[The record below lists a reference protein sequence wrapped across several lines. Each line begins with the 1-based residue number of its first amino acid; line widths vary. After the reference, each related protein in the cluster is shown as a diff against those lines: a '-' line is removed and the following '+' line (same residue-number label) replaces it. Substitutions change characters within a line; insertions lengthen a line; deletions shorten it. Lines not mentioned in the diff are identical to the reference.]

1 MMDVDLDQDL
11 MSKFSSMGTT
21 DRDVLINEF
30 QKLSGNNINPATC
43 AFFLD
48 MNNWNL
54 QAAIG
59 SYYDIEANMP
69 IQKLPSMTF
78 VQDVTIGEGESVPPC
93 TEFTK
98 TWRVRNPSSDQ
109 WPMGSCLRFI
119 QGHQL
124 GPLDRVTTEQLEGHS
139 EMDISVRMQSPSHC
153 GLYQGQWRMCTQN
166 GTFFGETIWVIVEV
180 KEGGMLGLTQQLSQM
195 GTGAMETETAP
206 STDRMLPNP
215 FGSPSKI
222 EDTTLREGSP
232 EHRLSFGTP
241 TQSQGNPEHNSHL
254 SSPVRPPLFQ
264 HATQVHNSPSPS
276 HNESNPGLP
285 PVFHDYQLPPARPH
299 PQQPHLDDHQSA
311 FPTSQSTASFST
323 LQVASPAIGQ
333 SEYSFHNLR
342 PGAGTEEDT
351 MTDDD
356 L

>member
-30 QKLSGNNINPATC
+30 QKLLGNNLNPATC

-59 SYYDIEANMP
+59 SYYDIEANLP
-69 IQKLPSMTF
+69 VQRLPSMMF
-78 VQDVTIGEGESVPPC
+78 VKDVTIGEGESVPPC

-98 TWRVRNPSSDQ
+98 TWRVRNPASDQ
-109 WPMGSCLRFI
+109 WPPGSCLRFI

-124 GPLDRVTTEQLEGHS
+124 GPLDRVFTEQLDGQT

-153 GLYQGQWRMCTQN
+153 GLYQGQWRMSTST
-166 GTFFGETIWVIVEV
+166 GVFFGETIWVIVEV
-180 KEGGMLGLTQQLSQM
+180 KEGGMLGLTQQLSQL
-195 GTGAMETETAP
+195 GTGAMETESAP
-206 STDRMLPNP
+206 STEIMLPNP
-215 FGSPSKI
+215 FGSPTKI
-222 EDTTLREGSP
+222 EDTTLRRESTPELPSFHSP
-232 EHRLSFGTP
+232 S
-241 TQSQGNPEHNSHL
+241 QSPSKPEHNSHL

-264 HATQVHNSPSPS
+264 HDSTVPNPS
-276 HNESNPGLP
+276 HTHQKTDPSLP
-285 PVFHDYQLPPARPH
+285 AVFRDYQLPHH
-299 PQQPHLDDHQSA
+299 PHQSPA
-311 FPTSQSTASFST
+311 QPPFTTNQSTASFHT
-323 LQVASPAIGQ
+323 LQDPSQAVSQ
-333 SEYSFHNLR
+333 SEYTFHNLR
-342 PGAGTEEDT
+342 QENGGASEDT
-351 MTDDD
+351 MTDED